1 MSSQRNLREF
11 IKTHLKEIS
20 TSAGAGGYVGK
31 YFIAK
36 KPLKAKDTMYSKFGY
51 KPVNRKKQT
60 KNSKM
65 YDYRDLWG
73 STYDD

>member
-1 MSSQRNLREF
+1 MSLQRNLREF
-11 IKTHLKEIS
+11 IKTHLEEIS
-20 TSAGAGGYVGK
+20 TTGGAPGYSGK
-31 YFIAK
+31 FFISRK
-36 KPLKAKDTMYSKFGY
+36 SLGSNGY